1 MRLEH
6 DFLGSM
12 PIPDDAYWGVHS
24 ARALENFSITGH
36 KLTEMPDLIRAFAM
50 VKKAASQANAS
61 LGVITAKQAEAI
73 AQACDEIL
81 AGLDLVKKLDRRY
94 F

>member
-36 KLTEMPDLIRAFAM
+36 KLTEMPDLIRA
-50 VKKAASQANAS
+50 
-61 LGVITAKQAEAI
+61 
-73 AQACDEIL
+73 
-81 AGLDLVKKLDRRY
+81 
-94 F
+94 

>member
-50 VKKAASQANAS
+50 VKKSNNEKRNSFKIMDGSKLAKIT
-61 LGVITAKQAEAI
+61 LG
-73 AQACDEIL
+73 
-81 AGLDLVKKLDRRY
+81 
-94 F
+94 